1 MPNTKASNP
10 TKVETPVKTTDNEA
24 KPVSSNEAQE
34 KKIEA
39 SKTTPKETTP
49 EIEKK
54 DQ

>member
-1 MPNTKASNP
+1 
-10 TKVETPVKTTDNEA
+10 DNEA
-24 KPVSSNEAQE
+24 KPVSSNETQE